1 MVCGRMRPQRGG
13 CRMIDDYTTAADTLQ
28 GLTHEFPPPIDQ
40 FAAEFQL
47 FAIIPCGDHLI
58 ARNRKRR
65 APPCRPGRQ
74 RRACAGQQHA
84 ARGRHRDRR
93 PLCLISH
100 AKTPPSV
107 TGVPSMPGRRRQYT
121 VLARPFPSDALWRA
135 HGLTAV
141 RCHTVSVKK
150 VSAKRRDSILA
161 AVLARFSSENRPNTV
176 GPEPLISVPSA
187 PFSVRK
193 SLISPT

>member
-28 GLTHEFPPPIDQ
+28 GLTHQFPPPIDQ

-47 FAIIPCGDHLI
+47 FAIIPCGDRLI
-58 ARNRKRR
+58 ARNRKGR

-84 ARGRHRDRR
+84 ARGCHRDRR

-100 AKTPPSV
+100 QKNTAFCNWCP
-107 TGVPSMPGRRRQYT
+107 QY
-121 VLARPFPSDALWRA
+121 ARK
-135 HGLTAV
+135 AV
-141 RCHTVSVKK
+141 CLYVCHTVSVKK

-187 PFSVRK
+187 PFSVK
-193 SLISPT
+193 KALISPT